1 MSDQGAHI
9 PREEAH
15 APREEAHAPRDEADV
30 PPSESFR
37 AQVERA
43 LDPLPE
49 GASLPHVWGALGAAG
64 ALAGIYHRTGRD
76 GPVVDPRRLGALL
89 AATDARG
96 DNGVTLG
103 VLVQT
108 ASAVPLL
115 GSAPAG
121 SPAARVY
128 AQALRGATTVALAAT
143 DAAAPGSDLA
153 GLGTEVT
160 VKGDE
165 LTLSGGKRWATGA
178 CLAGHLLVLA
188 RHRPGRHF
196 TSFTWVLVP
205 ADAPGVTVENA
216 GTDLLPG
223 SATGHVEFDSVR
235 LPADH
240 IIGRP
245 GRGMASFARH
255 MGTERL
261 AGAQWAVALTSRVLD
276 ETRAVLQGRRVDGV
290 PLWHNDV
297 VRRDFAVCLVK
308 VAGLRALYE
317 THARG
322 IVEEQDLAA
331 ATLLKSAVGLAADE
345 VLSCCAQLQG
355 ADGFLPGRAQQ
366 IRAEA
371 AVLGIGGGATGLLL
385 AGVADGAQP
394 LLERLRA

>member
-1 MSDQGAHI
+1 MSDDGTDPFLPDGTH
-9 PREEAH
+9 
-15 APREEAHAPRDEADV
+15 
-30 PPSESFR
+30 PPLCDGFR
-37 AQVERA
+37 AAVGRA
-43 LDPLPE
+43 LEPLP
-49 GASLPHVWGALGAAG
+49 GDATLPRVCGALGAAG
-64 ALAGIYHRTGRD
+64 ILAGVYRRTGRD
-76 GPVVDPRRLGALL
+76 GPVADPGRLGALL

-128 AQALRGATTVALAAT
+128 EEALRGATTVALAAT

-153 GLGTEVT
+153 GLGTEVS
-160 VKGDE
+160 VIGDE
-165 LTLSGGKRWATGA
+165 LTLTGGKRWATGA
-178 CLAGHLLVLA
+178 CVAGHLLVLA

-205 ADAPGVTVENA
+205 ADAPGVEIVNA
-216 GTDLLPG
+216 ATDLLPG
-223 SATGHVEFDSVR
+223 SATGHIRFDSVR

-240 IIGRP
+240 VIGRQ
-245 GRGMASFARH
+245 GRAMAAFARH

-261 AGAQWAVALTSRVLD
+261 AGAQWAVALTGRVLAQTLD
-276 ETRAVLQGRRVDGV
+276 VLQGRSVDGV

-297 VRRDFAVCLVK
+297 VRRDFAACLVK
-308 VAGLRALYE
+308 VSGLRALYE
-317 THARG
+317 THARR

-331 ATLLKSAVGLAADE
+331 AALLKSAVGLAADE
-345 VLSCCAQLQG
+345 VLACCAQLQG
-355 ADGFLPGRAQQ
+355 ADGFLRGRAQQ

-371 AVLGIGGGATGLLL
+371 AVLGIGGGVTGLLL
-385 AGVADGAQP
+385 GNVADGAKP